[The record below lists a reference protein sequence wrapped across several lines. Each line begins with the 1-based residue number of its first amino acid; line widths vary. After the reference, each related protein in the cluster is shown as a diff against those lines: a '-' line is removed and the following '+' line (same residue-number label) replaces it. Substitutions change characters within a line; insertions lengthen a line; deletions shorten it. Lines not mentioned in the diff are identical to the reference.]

1 MKPPKFCPDCAAS
14 LAATERDGAMRLVC
28 VCGYVHWNNPTPVV
42 AAIVERDGCVL
53 LARNK
58 TWPGEW
64 FGLITGFLEA
74 NEHPEQGVLREV
86 QEELGLSGEIV
97 GFVGH
102 YVFDRMNQI
111 ILAYHVRAAGEV
123 TLGDELAA
131 YKAVPIDQ
139 LRPWPFA
146 TGEAVRDW
154 LARRKTTA
162 GLLRT

>member
-1 MKPPKFCPDCAAS
+1 MKPVKYCPQCGGALSAQM
-14 LAATERDGAMRLVC
+14 RDGAQRLIC
-28 VCGYVHWNNPTPVV
+28 AAEACGYVHWNNPTPVV

-58 TWPGEW
+58 AWPGEW

-74 NEHPEQGVLREV
+74 NEHPEQAVLREV

-111 ILAYHVRAAGEV
+111 ILAYHVRAAGAV

-131 YKAVPIDQ
+131 YKAVPIDK

-154 LARRKTTA
+154 LARRKAT
-162 GLLRT
+162 